1 MTRGLRQGGNARL
14 SEDNVRT
21 MRQRYAAGAT
31 QRELCQ
37 VYGVS
42 ITTVG
47 RIVRGETWGWID
59 AGTGT
64 GGPEAPLDWVPPTLT
79 PDQEAEMQRKAAESA
94 ARLAEILK
102 EQGKG

>member
-47 RIVRGETWGWID
+47 RIVRGETWGWL
-59 AGTGT
+59 GTGA
-64 GGPEAPLDWVPPTLT
+64 GGPEAPLDVMPAMT
-79 PDQEAEMQRKAAESA
+79 PEQREDLENRAAESA
-94 ARLAEILK
+94 AKLAKLLE
-102 EQGKG
+102 EQGK

>member
-21 MRQRYAAGAT
+21 MRKRYEEGAT

-59 AGTGT
+59 LGT
-64 GGPEAPLDWVPPTLT
+64 GGPEAPLDVMPAMT
-79 PDQEAEMQRKAAESA
+79 PEQREDLEKRAAESA
-94 ARLAEILK
+94 ARLAKLLE
-102 EQGKG
+102 EQGK

>member
-21 MRQRYAAGAT
+21 MRQRYAEGAT

-47 RIVRGETWGWID
+47 RIVRGETWGWL
-59 AGTGT
+59 GTGA
-64 GGPEAPLDWVPPTLT
+64 GGPEAPLDVMPAMT
-79 PDQEAEMQRKAAESA
+79 PEQREDLERRAAESA
-94 ARLAEILK
+94 ARLAKLIE
-102 EQGKG
+102 EQGKE